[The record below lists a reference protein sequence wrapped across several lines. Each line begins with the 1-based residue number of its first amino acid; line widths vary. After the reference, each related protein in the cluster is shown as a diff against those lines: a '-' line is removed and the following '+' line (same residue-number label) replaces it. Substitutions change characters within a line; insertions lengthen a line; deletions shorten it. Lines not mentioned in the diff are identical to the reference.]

1 MKKCAQKVTD
11 PPISILNWTSQGTQG
26 TQGTEGQGM
35 SGQGPKYLGPFH
47 RIFKCRSTGNYG
59 FPSMGFLRSS
69 LQNRFWTSLSL
80 DKLTPL
86 FLYIVF
92 LMIFPST
99 LDVFL
104 SFVNGVPSGTLPW
117 NGKATHLDIL
127 EEYGHES

>member
-86 FLYIVF
+86 FLYIDVSLVSLQLWTSF
-92 LMIFPST
+92 FRLLMGALRYPT
-99 LDVFL
+99 LEWK
-104 SFVNGVPSGTLPW
+104 SHTSR
-117 NGKATHLDIL
+117 H
-127 EEYGHES
+127 S